1 MAKSNHSTALPI
13 AAPVTTFRRVDA
25 PTVAGAA
32 ARLTLSSEG
41 MAVLPEIEVALS
53 VVIAALSGDSKV

>member
-13 AAPVTTFRRVDA
+13 VAPVTTFRRVDA
-25 PTVAGAA
+25 PTVAGP
-32 ARLTLSSEG
+32 ARPTLSSEG
-41 MAVLPEIEVALS
+41 MAVLSEVEVALS

>member
-25 PTVAGAA
+25 PTVAGAT
-32 ARLTLSSEG
+32 RLTLSSEG
-41 MAVLPEIEVALS
+41 MAVLPGIKVALS